1 MIKTNE
7 SNYMIKKNNKVENVN
22 KVNANAVENKISAKD
37 ILSNLQ
43 KETQGLLKTNLGT
56 KKSTIYKENIFENCN
71 DKEKKS
77 LRKKL
82 RNTLFSVCSSLINE
96 KDEQKK
102 NKLIK
107 SFNDFYKLVYIT
119 NDYTLQSV
127 CNENLKSEKK
137 EILQNALDIC
147 KK

>member
-1 MIKTNE
+1 MKESNFMTKSTKKVNE
-7 SNYMIKKNNKVENVN
+7 SVKVEN
-22 KVNANAVENKISAKD
+22 KTTNAKS
-37 ILSNLQ
+37 ILANLQ

-56 KKSTIYKENIFENCN
+56 RKESIYKSEIFSECN

-82 RNTLFSVCSSLINE
+82 RNTLYSISSSLIDE
-96 KDEQKK
+96 KDETKK
-102 NKLIK
+102 KKLIS
-107 SFNDFYKLVYIT
+107 SFNEFYKQVYVT
-119 NDYTLQSV
+119 NDYSLQSV

>member
-1 MIKTNE
+1 MT
-7 SNYMIKKNNKVENVN
+7 KKKNKVESANHVVN
-22 KVNANAVENKISAKD
+22 NSKVSAKD
-37 ILSNLQ
+37 ILANLQ
-43 KETQGLLKTNLGT
+43 KETSGLLKTSLGT
-56 KKSTIYKENIFENCN
+56 KRENIYQTSIFENYS

-82 RNTLFSVCSSLINE
+82 RNTLFSICSSLIDE
-96 KDEQKK
+96 KDETKK

-107 SFNDFYKLVYIT
+107 SFNDFYKSAYVT

-127 CNENLKSEKK
+127 CNENLKNEKK
-137 EILQNALDIC
+137 EILQKALDIC

>member
-1 MIKTNE
+1 MT
-7 SNYMIKKNNKVENVN
+7 KKDNKVKESAKQVANN
-22 KVNANAVENKISAKD
+22 QKVSAKD
-37 ILSNLQ
+37 ILSSLQ
-43 KETQGLLKTNLGT
+43 KETQGLLKTSLGT
-56 KKSTIYKENIFENCN
+56 KRESIYKSEIFSDSTE
-71 DKEKKS
+71 KEKKS

-82 RNTLFSVCSSLINE
+82 RNTLFSLCSSLIDE
-96 KDEQKK
+96 KDETKK

-107 SFNDFYKLVYIT
+107 SFNDFYKQVYIT

-137 EILQNALDIC
+137 EILQTALNIC

>member
-1 MIKTNE
+1 MTKN
-7 SNYMIKKNNKVENVN
+7 NNKVENANTVKN
-22 KVNANAVENKISAKD
+22 TKVSAKD

-43 KETQGLLKTNLGT
+43 KETQGLLKTSLGT
-56 KKSTIYKENIFENCN
+56 KRESIYQTAIFENCS

-82 RNTLFSVCSSLINE
+82 RNTLFSICSSLIDE
-96 KDEQKK
+96 KDETKK

-107 SFNDFYKLVYIT
+107 SFNDFYKQVYVA
-119 NDYTLQSV
+119 NDYSLQSV
-127 CNENLKSEKK
+127 CNENLKTEKK
-137 EILQNALDIC
+137 EILQKALDLC

>member
-1 MIKTNE
+1 MT
-7 SNYMIKKNNKVENVN
+7 KKNNKVNESAKQVANN
-22 KVNANAVENKISAKD
+22 QKVSAKD
-37 ILSNLQ
+37 ILSTLQ
-43 KETQGLLKTNLGT
+43 KETQGLLKTSLGT
-56 KKSTIYKENIFENCN
+56 KRESIYQNSIFENCS

-82 RNTLFSVCSSLINE
+82 RNTLFSLCSSLINE
-96 KDEQKK
+96 KNETKK

-107 SFNDFYKLVYIT
+107 SFNDFYKQVYVT

-137 EILQNALDIC
+137 EILQTALNIC

>member
-1 MIKTNE
+1 MTKTNKNLKE
-7 SNYMIKKNNKVENVN
+7 SAKQVNNVKVE
-22 KVNANAVENKISAKD
+22 KVESKKISAKD
-37 ILSNLQ
+37 ILSTLQ
-43 KETQGLLKTNLGT
+43 KNTNGLLKTSLGT
-56 KKSTIYKENIFENCN
+56 KKATIYKEDIFSECS

-82 RNTLFSVCSSLINE
+82 RNTLFSLCSSLISETE
-96 KDEQKK
+96 KEKQ

-107 SFNDFYKLVYIT
+107 SFNDFYKSVYVI
-119 NDYTLQSV
+119 NDYSLQSI

-137 EILQNALDIC
+137 DILQQALNIC

>member
-1 MIKTNE
+1 MT
-7 SNYMIKKNNKVENVN
+7 KKNKNLKESAKQVNNVKVKKVES
-22 KVNANAVENKISAKD
+22 KKISAKD
-37 ILSNLQ
+37 ILSTLQ
-43 KETQGLLKTNLGT
+43 KNTNGLLKTSLGT
-56 KKSTIYKENIFENCN
+56 KKATIYKEDIFSECS

-82 RNTLFSVCSSLINE
+82 RNTLFSLCSSLISETE
-96 KDEQKK
+96 KEKQ

-107 SFNDFYKLVYIT
+107 SFNDFYKSVYVT
-119 NDYTLQSV
+119 NDYSLQSV

-137 EILQNALDIC
+137 DILQQALNIC

>member
-1 MIKTNE
+1 MT
-7 SNYMIKKNNKVENVN
+7 KKNNKVNESAKQVANN
-22 KVNANAVENKISAKD
+22 QKVSAKD
-37 ILSNLQ
+37 ILSTLQ
-43 KETQGLLKTNLGT
+43 KETQGLLKTSLGT
-56 KKSTIYKENIFENCN
+56 KRESIYQNSIFENCS

-82 RNTLFSVCSSLINE
+82 RNTLFSLCSSLINE
-96 KDEQKK
+96 KNETKK

-107 SFNDFYKLVYIT
+107 SFNDFYKQIYVT

-137 EILQNALDIC
+137 EILQTALNIC

>member
-1 MIKTNE
+1 MT
-7 SNYMIKKNNKVENVN
+7 KKDNKVEKNVN
-22 KVNANAVENKISAKD
+22 KVNANAVVESKKISAKD

-43 KETQGLLKTNLGT
+43 NETAGLLKTNLGT
-56 KKSTIYKENIFENCN
+56 KKATIYKENIFENCS

-82 RNTLFSVCSSLINE
+82 RNTLFSLCSSLIDE
-96 KDEQKK
+96 KEETKK
-102 NKLIK
+102 KKLIS
-107 SFNDFYKLVYIT
+107 SFNEFYKQVYII
-119 NDYTLQSV
+119 NNYSLQSV

>member
-1 MIKTNE
+1 MT
-7 SNYMIKKNNKVENVN
+7 KKNNKVESTNNV
-22 KVNANAVENKISAKD
+22 VNNAKSAKD
-37 ILSNLQ
+37 ILANLQ
-43 KETQGLLKTNLGT
+43 KETSGLLKTSLGT
-56 KKSTIYKENIFENCN
+56 KRESIYQNAIFENCS

-82 RNTLFSVCSSLINE
+82 RNTLFSLCSSLIDE
-96 KDEQKK
+96 KDDQRK

-107 SFNDFYKLVYIT
+107 SFNDFYKSVYVT

-127 CNENLKSEKK
+127 CNENLKTEKK
-137 EILQNALDIC
+137 EILQKGLDIC

>member
-1 MIKTNE
+1 MT
-7 SNYMIKKNNKVENVN
+7 KKNNKVESTNNVVN
-22 KVNANAVENKISAKD
+22 NSKVSAKD
-37 ILSNLQ
+37 ILANLQ
-43 KETQGLLKTNLGT
+43 KETSGLLKTSLGT
-56 KKSTIYKENIFENCN
+56 KRESIYQNAIFENCS

-82 RNTLFSVCSSLINE
+82 RNTLFSLCSSLIDE
-96 KDEQKK
+96 KDETKK

-107 SFNDFYKLVYIT
+107 SFNDFYKSVYVN
-119 NDYTLQSV
+119 NDYSLQSV

-137 EILQNALDIC
+137 EILQKGLDIC

>member
-1 MIKTNE
+1 MIN
-7 SNYMIKKNNKVENVN
+7 KNNKVNESAKQVANN
-22 KVNANAVENKISAKD
+22 QKVSAKD
-37 ILSNLQ
+37 ILANLQ
-43 KETQGLLKTNLGT
+43 KETSGLLKTSLGT
-56 KKSTIYKENIFENCN
+56 KRESIYQTSIFENCS

-82 RNTLFSVCSSLINE
+82 RNTLFSLCSSLIDE
-96 KDEQKK
+96 KDDQKK

-107 SFNDFYKLVYIT
+107 SFNDFYKQVYVT

-137 EILQNALDIC
+137 ETLQKALDIC

>member
-1 MIKTNE
+1 MIKMNKNLKE
-7 SNYMIKKNNKVENVN
+7 SVKQVNNVKVE
-22 KVNANAVENKISAKD
+22 KVEKVESKKISAKD
-37 ILSNLQ
+37 ILSTLQ
-43 KETQGLLKTNLGT
+43 KNTNGLFKTSLGT
-56 KKSTIYKENIFENCN
+56 KKATIYKEDIFSECS

-82 RNTLFSVCSSLINE
+82 RNTLFSLCSSLISEIEEE
-96 KDEQKK
+96 KQ

-107 SFNDFYKLVYIT
+107 SFNDFYQSVYIV
-119 NDYTLQSV
+119 NDYSLQSV

-137 EILQNALDIC
+137 DILQQALNIC

>member
-1 MIKTNE
+1 MTKKLNKKVESVNNVTN
-7 SNYMIKKNNKVENVN
+7 NVKVEN
-22 KVNANAVENKISAKD
+22 KKISAKD

-43 KETQGLLKTNLGT
+43 NETAGLLKTNLGT
-56 KKSTIYKENIFENCN
+56 KKATIYKENIFENCS

-82 RNTLFSVCSSLINE
+82 RNTLFSLCSSLIDE
-96 KDEQKK
+96 KEETKK
-102 NKLIK
+102 KKLIS
-107 SFNDFYKLVYIT
+107 SFNEFYKQVYIV
-119 NDYTLQSV
+119 NDYSLQTL

-137 EILQNALDIC
+137 EILQNALNIC

>member
-1 MIKTNE
+1 
-7 SNYMIKKNNKVENVN
+7 MIKKNNKVEKNVN
-22 KVNANAVENKISAKD
+22 KVNATALVESKKISAKD

-43 KETQGLLKTNLGT
+43 NETAGLLKTNLGT
-56 KKSTIYKENIFENCN
+56 KKATIYKENIFENYS

-82 RNTLFSVCSSLINE
+82 RNTLFSLCSSLINE
-96 KDEQKK
+96 KEETKK
-102 NKLIK
+102 KKLIS
-107 SFNDFYKLVYIT
+107 SFNEFYKQVYII
-119 NDYTLQSV
+119 NDYSLQSV

>member
-1 MIKTNE
+1 MT
-7 SNYMIKKNNKVENVN
+7 KKNNVKVESK
-22 KVNANAVENKISAKD
+22 KVNANAVVENKKISAKD

-43 KETQGLLKTNLGT
+43 NETAGLLKSSLGT
-56 KKSTIYKENIFENCN
+56 KKASIYKNEIFENCS

-82 RNTLFSVCSSLINE
+82 RNTLYSLCSSLIEE
-96 KDEQKK
+96 KEETKK

-107 SFNDFYKLVYIT
+107 SFNEFYKSVYIN
-119 NDYTLQSV
+119 NDYSLQSV

-137 EILQNALDIC
+137 EILQSALDIC

>member
-1 MIKTNE
+1 MT
-7 SNYMIKKNNKVENVN
+7 KKNNKVNESAKQVANHQ
-22 KVNANAVENKISAKD
+22 KVSAKD
-37 ILSNLQ
+37 ILANLQ
-43 KETQGLLKTNLGT
+43 KDTQGLLKTSLGT
-56 KKSTIYKENIFENCN
+56 KRESIYQNAIFENCS

-82 RNTLFSVCSSLINE
+82 RNTLFSLCSSLIDE
-96 KDEQKK
+96 KDDQKK

-107 SFNDFYKLVYIT
+107 SFNDFYKQVYVT
-119 NDYTLQSV
+119 NDYSLQSV

-137 EILQNALDIC
+137 ETLQKALDIC

>member
-1 MIKTNE
+1 MT
-7 SNYMIKKNNKVENVN
+7 KKLNKKVENVN
-22 KVNANAVENKISAKD
+22 NVTNNVKVENKKTTNTKSAKD
-37 ILSNLQ
+37 ILLSLQ
-43 KETQGLLKTNLGT
+43 NETQGLLKTNLGI
-56 KKSTIYKENIFENCN
+56 KKATIYKENIFENCS

-82 RNTLFSVCSSLINE
+82 RNTLYSLCSSLIDE
-96 KDEQKK
+96 KEETKK
-102 NKLIK
+102 KKLIS
-107 SFNDFYKLVYIT
+107 SFNEFYKQVYII
-119 NDYTLQSV
+119 NDYSLQSV

>member
-1 MIKTNE
+1 MT
-7 SNYMIKKNNKVENVN
+7 KKNNKVKESAANNVIN
-22 KVNANAVENKISAKD
+22 NSKVSAKD

-43 KETQGLLKTNLGT
+43 KETSGLLKTSLGT
-56 KKSTIYKENIFENCN
+56 KRESIYQISIFENCS

-82 RNTLFSVCSSLINE
+82 RNTLFSLCSSLIDE
-96 KDEQKK
+96 KDETKK

-107 SFNDFYKLVYIT
+107 SFNDFYKQVYVT
-119 NDYTLQSV
+119 NDYSLQSV

-137 EILQNALDIC
+137 ETLQKALDIC